1 MKNERVTLPIYNL
14 GCGGG
19 GALTVERTLTKTPG
33 VARAYVNPATEMA
46 YVEYD
51 QALAQ
56 PGDLVAAIAR
66 AGFGPPISA
75 TRGENA
81 APPPA
86 QPTLDARRLALA
98 AGIWLAALYT
108 LCVVADLL
116 FPAVFQMYRFWE
128 SILIGVDWT
137 NRWTLPLGLVEAFLY
152 GALGAW
158 LLAAIY
164 RAVPARPQARV

>member
-19 GALTVERTLTKTPG
+19 GSLTIERALTKVPG
-33 VARAYVNPATEMA
+33 VTQAYVNPATEMA
-46 YVEYD
+46 YVVYNP
-51 QALAQ
+51 ALAQ
-56 PGDLVAAIAR
+56 PDELAAAIAR

-81 APPPA
+81 APQHARPA
-86 QPTLDARRLALA
+86 LDARRLALA

-108 LCVVADLL
+108 LCVVAALL

-128 SILIGVDWT
+128 AILIGVDWT
-137 NRWTLPLGLVEAFLY
+137 NRWTLPLGLAEAFLY

-158 LLAAIY
+158 LLIAIY
-164 RAVPARPQARV
+164 RAVPARPQARD

>member
-19 GALTVERTLTKTPG
+19 GSLTIERALTKAPG
-33 VARAYVNPATEMA
+33 VTQAYVNPVTEMA
-46 YVEYD
+46 YVVYNP
-51 QALAQ
+51 ALAQ
-56 PGDLVAAIAR
+56 PDDLAAAIAR
-66 AGFGPPISA
+66 TGFGPPISA

-86 QPTLDARRLALA
+86 QPALDARRLALA
-98 AGIWLAALYT
+98 AGIWLAAIYT

-116 FPAVFQMYRFWE
+116 FPAVFQMYRFWQA
-128 SILIGVDWT
+128 ILIGVDWT

-164 RAVPARPQARV
+164 RAVPTRPQARG